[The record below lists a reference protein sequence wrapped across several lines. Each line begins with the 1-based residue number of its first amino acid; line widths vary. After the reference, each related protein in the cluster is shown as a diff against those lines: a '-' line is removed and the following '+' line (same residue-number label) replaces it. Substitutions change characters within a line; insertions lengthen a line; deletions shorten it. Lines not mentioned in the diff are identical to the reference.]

1 MFQNRME
8 RIIYITCY
16 QEVQGINMET
26 ETKKLLRPK
35 EVREILGG
43 IARST
48 FYNYRDQD
56 EFPDPV
62 KIDGV
67 VGFWSDEIYE
77 FAESHR
83 KGNQGA
89 T

>member
-1 MFQNRME
+1 
-8 RIIYITCY
+8 
-16 QEVQGINMET
+16 MET
-26 ETKKLLRPK
+26 QTKRRKLIRPD

-48 FYNYRDQD
+48 LFQYRKKPS
-56 EFPDPV
+56 FPDPV

-77 FAESHR
+77 FAESQR
-83 KGNQGA
+83 E
-89 T
+89 